1 MPQEY
6 MEANGRRAAANAAAA
21 ANVQQAAANAAATGN
36 VEMQPNS
43 LVSVRPSLSTRAS
56 QKHSEV

>member
-1 MPQEY
+1 

-21 ANVQQAAANAAATGN
+21 ANVQQAAANAAPTGN

-43 LVSVRPSLSTRAS
+43 LVSFQPSLVTRAL
-56 QKHSEV
+56 QKHSGVNM